1 MKTNTNIN
9 CPAGEAILWGR
20 ALIFNGLLVVALPWL
35 ASENKTFVASFVC
48 VGSLM
53 LLAGVALC
61 ASFQGASISEIK
73 NQSQT

>member
-1 MKTNTNIN
+1 MKTNTNLN
-9 CPAGEAILWGR
+9 CAASEAIFWGR

-35 ASENKTFVASFVC
+35 ASENNTFVESFVC

-61 ASFQGASISEIK
+61 ASFHGSSISEIK
-73 NQSQT
+73 NQS